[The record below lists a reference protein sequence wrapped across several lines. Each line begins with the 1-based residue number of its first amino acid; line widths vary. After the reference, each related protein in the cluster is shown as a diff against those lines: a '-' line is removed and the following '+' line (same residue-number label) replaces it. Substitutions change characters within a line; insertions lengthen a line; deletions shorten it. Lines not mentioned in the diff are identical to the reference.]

1 MEDLVRRSA
10 ESTIT
15 VEVVAAGGLWTT
27 LIDPGQL
34 ESPLL
39 NLCTNAVDAMPVRP
53 KAF

>member
-1 MEDLVRRSA
+1 MEDLAGRSVG
-10 ESTIT
+10 STIT

-34 ESPLL
+34 QSPLL
-39 NLCTNAVDAMPVRP
+39 NLCINAGDAMPVRP